1 MLTEYVDPDPVKNR
15 ALFAKKSKAARN
27 TLREVGKIQPESSKT
42 KEASGIMASSPQLMR
57 AVQGPPAPLPDI
69 AGINPR
75 QGAVARPPAVVQQPQ
90 GIAQNLKQKQ
100 PMQNVMSGSTAF
112 LHDGGPVNHT
122 HPKGLGSRS
131 GTFPSGYTAGDNF
144 NLPLPSLD
152 TIVDKAKSVYRFNPS
167 RTASDVVSGTQT
179 PSQRKYRERLAGDNT
194 PNNQKISGPKAD
206 EMVIAAKDAKK
217 LSDALISGTDED
229 IRLLSEQVGGF
240 PMEALNNPERRKAMA
255 DAIRKAKEA
264 KVTDKQLDAAV
275 TEEFPAEA
283 DQVAALAAE
292 DQLGMLASAKL
303 IKAIGGRITN
313 PSTGQDLGPTMGA
326 RFGEAAE
333 EQAKAGLGLAM
344 AREKDAAALERQK
357 ESGQA
362 TREAAAIRAMGTTSA
377 AKIKAANENFFDTG
391 MADAYLKLYGEISS
405 SASGQVMSPQEIHK
419 QIKDTN
425 PDIAKEW
432 EYNAGASSP
441 DEVRPIFL
449 NTPEGYLNEV
459 LWNIKTGRQM
469 EVTKEALMKRLKTDG
484 LNDDQLKEVSDA
496 LEARQIKKD
505 GGVSDAGQPV
515 N

>member
-122 HPKGLGSRS
+122 HPKGLGSGS
-131 GTFPSGYTAGDNF
+131 GTLPSGYTVGDNF
-144 NLPLPSLD
+144 NLPLPPLD
-152 TIVDKAKSVYRFNPS
+152 TIADKAKSIFNFNPMR

-179 PSQRKYRERLAGDNT
+179 PSQKKYRERLAGDNT
-194 PNNQKISGPKAD
+194 PKDQTISGPKAD
-206 EMVIAAKDAKK
+206 EMVITAKDAKK

-292 DQLGMLASAKL
+292 DQLGMLASARL
-303 IKAIGGRITN
+303 IKEIGGRITN
-313 PSTGQDLGPTMGA
+313 PNTGQDLGPTMGA

-357 ESGQA
+357 EAAQA
-362 TREAAAIRAMGTTSA
+362 TKDAALIRAMGATSA
-377 AKIKAANENFFDTG
+377 ANIRNANKNFFDSG
-391 MADAYLKLYGEISS
+391 MADAYLKLYGDISS
-405 SASGQVMSPQEIHK
+405 SASGQVMTPEEIHN
-419 QIKDTN
+419 QIKNVPAHTK
-425 PDIAKEW
+425 IAEAW
-432 EYNAGASSP
+432 EQNAGIQDAKP
-441 DEVRPIFL
+441 FL
-449 NTPEGYLNEV
+449 NPPNTPSLDEFKAKLIKLNPNV
-459 LWNIKTGRQM
+459 DPSTM
-469 EVTKEALMKRLKTDG
+469 RLKG
-484 LNDDQLKEVSDA
+484 LSVEDFWTKTY
-496 LEARQIKKD
+496 
-505 GGVSDAGQPV
+505 GG
-515 N
+515 

>member
-42 KEASGIMASSPQLMR
+42 KEASGIMASSSQLMR

-75 QGAVARPPAVVQQPQ
+75 QGDVARPPAVVQQPQ

-131 GTFPSGYTAGDNF
+131 STLPSGYTVGDNF

-152 TIVDKAKSVYRFNPS
+152 TIVDKTKSVLNFNPMR

-179 PSQRKYRERLAGDNT
+179 PSQKKYAGDNT
-194 PNNQKISGPKAD
+194 SKDQTISGPKAD

-303 IKAIGGRITN
+303 IKAIGGRIKN

-357 ESGQA
+357 ESGQS
-362 TREAAAIRAMGTTSA
+362 TREAAAIRAMGATSA
-377 AKIKAANENFFDTG
+377 ASIRNANKNFFDTG

-405 SASGQVMSPQEIHK
+405 SASGQVMSPEEIHK
-419 QIKDTN
+419 QIKDVPAHTK
-425 PDIAKEW
+425 IAEAW
-432 EYNAGASSP
+432 EQNAGIQDATPLLKTS
-441 DEVRPIFL
+441 
-449 NTPEGYLNEV
+449 NTPSLDEFKATLTGQNPKVHLSAIRINGETV
-459 LWNIKTGRQM
+459 EDFWKKTYGIQ
-469 EVTKEALMKRLKTDG
+469 K
-484 LNDDQLKEVSDA
+484 
-496 LEARQIKKD
+496 
-505 GGVSDAGQPV
+505 
-515 N
+515 